1 MSGLNPADRR
11 MRDRLAVCAAI
22 AFVSASLCAGMRIAA
37 QELPRSPQEYLRRMD
52 TDGDGRVSRAEYI
65 AYMIRNF
72 DRLDT
77 DGNGVLEGD
86 ELPPGARPVT
96 RAEYGQSLSAAFARQ
111 DTNHDGYLD
120 ARELARPP
128 R

>member
-1 MSGLNPADRR
+1 
-11 MRDRLAVCAAI
+11 
-22 AFVSASLCAGMRIAA
+22 MRIAA

-65 AYMIRNF
+65 AYMMRNF
-72 DRLDT
+72 DRLDA

-86 ELPPGARPVT
+86 EFPPGARSVT
-96 RAEYGQSLSAAFARQ
+96 RADYGQALSAAFTRQ

-128 R
+128 G